1 MITKKTKYA
10 LRVLETLAGKERN
23 EPQLIADLSAES
35 AVPKKFLELILLE
48 LKGGGIVQSKKGPG
62 GGYYLAVAPEE
73 VRVADVMRL
82 TGGAIDAVDD
92 ATHILEIEGSA
103 SSSGVSFPFAGVIT
117 IGQNRLASGA
127 LPGASPICRQRI
139 VSPIA
144 VDVAVAASGGL
155 LVRVDPRALFVNVD
169 FGALLA
175 ICDETMNEDKLSVY
189 IDKLGEAGFTEFA
202 CRWLV
207 PI

>member
-82 TGGAIDAVDD
+82 TGGAIAPVGCLSRTRYERCEECPDEKTCCVRLVLREA
-92 ATHILEIEGSA
+92 HSA
-103 SSSGVSFPFAGVIT
+103 S
-117 IGQNRLASGA
+117 
-127 LPGASPICRQRI
+127 
-139 VSPIA
+139 
-144 VDVAVAASGGL
+144 VAVLERTRLSDL
-155 LVRVDPRALFVNVD
+155 LRYVREAH
-169 FGALLA
+169 LA
-175 ICDETMNEDKLSVY
+175 EETAPMWY
-189 IDKLGEAGFTEFA
+189 I
-202 CRWLV
+202 
-207 PI
+207 